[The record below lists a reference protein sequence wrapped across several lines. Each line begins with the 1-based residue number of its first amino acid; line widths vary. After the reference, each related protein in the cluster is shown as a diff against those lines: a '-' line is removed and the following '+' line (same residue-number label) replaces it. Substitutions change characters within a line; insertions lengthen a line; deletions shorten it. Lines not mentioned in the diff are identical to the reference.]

1 MGSRVRRVSVIAA
14 CVVGAVLIGATPLS
28 AQTAAPYIRV
38 PHPAGTVYVPI
49 DPSTGQPAFPATAP
63 AAPASPSAP
72 ASPAAPTPEPGI
84 SGGPTRG
91 GGFSVIPPSRDR
103 VDPPGSGFQVVP
115 RP

>member
-1 MGSRVRRVSVIAA
+1 MGHRMSRASVIVA
-14 CVVGAVLIGATPLS
+14 CVVGVVLVGAIPLS
-28 AQTAAPYIRV
+28 AQTAGPYIRV

-84 SGGPTRG
+84 SGGASRG

-103 VDPPGSGFQVVP
+103 IDPPGSGFQVVP